1 MAKATPAPARARR
14 GTAGADDT
22 RPQSSAAK
30 VAANRRNAK
39 KSRGRPPA
47 RLPVEVLAE
56 LGPVPTDPIA
66 VREWLLRAS
75 AVIWRCE
82 ASGEISGEYA
92 SRLRNGLASIAKF
105 LPATSSP
112 PASASSSSGDD
123 DEDDDE
129 DPHPGG
135 PRAERVDPHTPIAR

>member
-1 MAKATPAPARARR
+1 MAKAKAPTARARR
-14 GTAGADDT
+14 GTAGDGDA
-22 RPQSSAAK
+22 RPTSSPAR

-47 RLPVEVLAE
+47 RLPVDVLAE
-56 LGPVPTDPIA
+56 LGAVPTDPIA

-92 SRLRNGLASIAKF
+92 SRLRNGLGSIAKF

-112 PASASSSSGDD
+112 APGSSSSSGDD
-123 DEDDDE
+123 DEGDDE

-135 PRAERVDPHTPIAR
+135 PRSERVDLHSPIAR